1 MLPKEIINIILFEY
15 LNDIDVNISF
25 GIFNKIKL
33 DNFEKIENILKYQ
46 TFYVRELFFGEEYIY
61 RFISINTL
69 KFYRLTLVI
78 LESSEKNKILTEI
91 APEAYPFEFYTVSTI
106 MY

>member
-33 DNFEKIENILKYQ
+33 NNFEKIENKLRLKS
-46 TFYVRELFFGEEYIY
+46 FYVRDLFFGEEYIY

-78 LESSEKNKILTEI
+78 IESSEKNKIITEI
-91 APEAYPFEFYTVSTI
+91 APEAYPFEFYTISHLK
-106 MY
+106 Y